1 MSLDL
6 MVREILAA
14 MIGTVAFSVL
24 FDVPKSEY
32 PFCGLVGGIGWL
44 VYLLTTAAGGSAAV
58 AALLATMA
66 VVALSRAMSVKRRC
80 PVTIFLIAGIF
91 PLVPGAGI
99 FWMVH
104 NLVDNQLL
112 EAVSSGYE
120 ALKCAIAIVLGIV
133 IIFEIPQ
140 EVFTFQGRGQQ
151 K

>member
-1 MSLDL
+1 MGKIVSRIRRWYRSIPIWLAFL
-6 MVREILAA
+6 LLAA
-14 MIGTVAFSVL
+14 A
-24 FDVPKSEY
+24 
-32 PFCGLVGGIGWL
+32 GLLG
-44 VYLLTTAAGGSAAV
+44 

-140 EVFTFQGRGQQ
+140 EVFTFQRKGQQ